1 MERDCRIRF
10 RQSDLEIEIEGD
22 REFVE
27 TYFNNLLQKFQF
39 GPFETAERGNNLL
52 NQLLEQKH
60 PSSHSEKLLLF
71 AYYLEKHSKLES
83 FSADDIGRCY
93 QETRIPGP
101 RNINDLI
108 RKLPREYVMEVG
120 RKGKKKAW
128 RLTREGIEYVETKK

>member
-1 MERDCRIRF
+1 MDRDCRIRF

-22 REFVE
+22 RKFVE
-27 TYFNNLLQKFQF
+27 AYFNKLLQKFQI
-39 GPFETAERGNNLL
+39 GPFETGEAGNKLL
-52 NQLLEQKH
+52 NQLLEQKQ
-60 PSSHSEKLLLF
+60 PPSHSEKVLLF
-71 AYYLEKHSKLES
+71 AYYLEKYRKLES
-83 FSADDIGRCY
+83 FSADDISGCY

-128 RLTREGIEYVETKK
+128 RLTRQGIEYVETKK

>member
-1 MERDCRIRF
+1 MERDCKIRF

-27 TYFNNLLQKFQF
+27 AYFNKLLQEFQF
-39 GPFETAERGNNLL
+39 TPFKTAERGNKVLD
-52 NQLLEQKH
+52 QLLAQKH

-71 AYYLEKHSKLES
+71 AYYLEKYSKLES
-83 FSADDIGRCY
+83 FSADDISRCY

-101 RNINDLI
+101 RNVNDLI

-120 RKGKKKAW
+120 AKGKKKAW
-128 RLTREGIEYVETKK
+128 RLTRQGIEYVETKK